1 MRDSGGSSRA
11 HCAKDFIMVE
21 KFLETYIKKIV
32 AFPEK
37 VSIDSRISQEE
48 KMCFLDVFVSVEDM
62 GRVIG
67 KDGRMI
73 AALKTFVSGCKAK
86 DGMTYKITVHPN
98 EQ

>member
-1 MRDSGGSSRA
+1 
-11 HCAKDFIMVE
+11 MVE
-21 KFLETYIKKIV
+21 NFLKAYVSKIV
-32 AFPEK
+32 TFPNK
-37 VSIDSRISQEE
+37 VSVQPRISHEE
-48 KMCFLDVFVSVEDM
+48 NICFLDIFVCIDDM

-86 DGMTYKITVHPN
+86 NGMTYKITVYPN